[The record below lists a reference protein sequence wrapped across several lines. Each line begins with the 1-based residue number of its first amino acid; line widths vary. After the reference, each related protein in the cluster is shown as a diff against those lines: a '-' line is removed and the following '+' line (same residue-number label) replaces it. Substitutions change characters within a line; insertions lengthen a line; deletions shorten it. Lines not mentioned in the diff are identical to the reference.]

1 MERQDW
7 NGAEDISKFFW
18 QAFQLNKSGINC
30 NSSKGQKSIWNHSDH
45 LQLNNCC
52 CRTISHQTLSNPT
65 QPDPTLS
72 NPNPPKGCQ
81 FPNKPK
87 FWLKSTKNS
96 SSQNQPFAPLRFCGK
111 QSAALVGVES
121 HRLHCPASKQALLCC
136 QQPRVLQ
143 LPLLITTTGRV
154 NRPEQATTLI
164 SSLINKTLPPTAAG
178 LLHLKRLP
186 FYKNCLQPSIS
197 AAQPLST
204 LSVSSSIP
212 TLCTLAMANWTK
224 PIPIQA

>member
-1 MERQDW
+1 
-7 NGAEDISKFFW
+7 
-18 QAFQLNKSGINC
+18 
-30 NSSKGQKSIWNHSDH
+30 
-45 LQLNNCC
+45 
-52 CRTISHQTLSNPT
+52 
-65 QPDPTLS
+65 
-72 NPNPPKGCQ
+72 
-81 FPNKPK
+81 
-87 FWLKSTKNS
+87 
-96 SSQNQPFAPLRFCGK
+96 
-111 QSAALVGVES
+111 LVGVES

-178 LLHLKRLP
+178 LLHLKQLP

-212 TLCTLAMANWTK
+212 TLCTLAMTNWTK
-224 PIPIQA
+224 PIPILAQILPNHTHPILSKPFTHFLNSSTQFFTYPTLHPLLTY